1 MKKRSFIGGN
11 WAFIGC
17 KYGNMLISTMPAK
30 HEIMAFE
37 RAIRPLMRRVISG
50 KTNAILGFRA
60 PVKLKAHIA
69 ELAEKC
75 TEGALTKAERAEYAG
90 YVRAN
95 KFVALFKRGAKQS
108 AESKP

>member
-1 MKKRSFIGGN
+1 
-11 WAFIGC
+11 
-17 KYGNMLISTMPAK
+17 MLILAMPAAP
-30 HEIMAFE
+30 EIMAFE
-37 RAIRPLMRRVISG
+37 RAIRPLMRRMLSG
-50 KTNAILGFRA
+50 KIDAILEFRA

-95 KFVALFKRGAKQS
+95 KFVAIFKREARRL
-108 AESKP
+108 